1 MMDMLLLIKDEVGG
15 IKMNWISVKDRLPE
29 SEKEVLIAAKSEYM
43 GKVYWTITTAMYE
56 DGAIHTED
64 SEWNWYDCTF
74 KYDEETDDYIIDE
87 GGWEYRHY
95 NPEDVYNNPVDNFV
109 LFWMPLPEPP
119 EEGEEC

>member
-1 MMDMLLLIKDEVGG
+1 
-15 IKMNWISVKDRLPE
+15 MNWISVKDRLPE

-43 GKVYWTITTAMYE
+43 GKVFWTITTAIYE
-56 DGAIHTED
+56 DGTVHTED

-87 GGWEYRHY
+87 GWWEYRHY
-95 NPEDVYNNPVDNFV
+95 NQDDVYNNPVDNFV
-109 LFWMPLPEPP
+109 LFWMPLPERP